1 MPFSEHLKPPPKQAP
16 LPWPLAIA
24 VWLAMALGNWFFYTW
39 LSIAV
44 EGSRSSLGNAA
55 LTIAVMQN
63 TALAVTAVSLCFFVF
78 RMQRTALCTFALVLP
93 LAFAGVWMTL

>member
-24 VWLAMALGNWFFYTW
+24 VWLAMGLGNWFFYAW

-44 EGSRSSLGNAA
+44 EGSRSSLSNPG
-55 LTIAVMQN
+55 LTVSAMQT
-63 TALAVTAVSLCFFVF
+63 TALAVSAVSLCFFVF
-78 RMQRTALCTFALVLP
+78 RMQRSALATLALVLP
-93 LAFAGVWMTL
+93 LAFASVWMTR